1 MRIIG
6 TTTTELT
13 DGATT
18 NPIVIG
24 GNDYTAVA
32 GDAILYG
39 NITGEYL
46 FNGTV
51 WHLIGTGSSSSPFI
65 VYCWDDF
72 LKVNFNTYNVKFA
85 NPHEVDGTI
94 TLEGSGSQ
102 SNPYIV
108 SSYEELIFATGASD
122 IWKVKLVDR
131 DKKLY
136 QYRYIVDY
144 AQPDEPIYAD
154 VFCRYDDSLSTI
166 NFNDIQPNGYTSS
179 FNFSPTMNFNGWTLK
194 NAVFH
199 NYGCFYF
206 KSTLSNAI
214 FKDFYSDNTA
224 STYSCIHCDA
234 QASNI
239 KMSGTFDTQG
249 KAIFGVRSAYSSE
262 YRGLIN
268 SSFDFKLLGKSY
280 LFIDS
285 GNSYTPKMGNCNVH
299 FELIDN
305 REAAVSLDNTIECYN
320 CLFSGNIKAPNCT
333 HSYGSIIRLM
343 YSGSKYNIFN
353 IKAEVEEGH
362 NRPYL
367 NMTGSNTFSNL
378 NLYVNDGNVDY
389 YIYEGSNI
397 VGVLEST
404 LKDARAL
411 YDLGLPIGVD

>member
-32 GDAILYG
+32 GDVVLYG

-51 WHLIGTGSSSSPFI
+51 WHLLGTGSSSSPFI

-108 SSYEELIFATGASD
+108 SSYEELIFATGASN

-166 NFNDIQPNGYTSS
+166 DFNDIQPNGYTSA
-179 FNFSPTMNFNGWTLK
+179 FNFNTTMNFNGWTLE

-199 NYGCFYF
+199 SYGYF
-206 KSTLSNAI
+206 RFMLSLSNAI
-214 FKDFYSDNTA
+214 FKNFYSDNTR
-224 STYSCIHCDA
+224 TISCITCDA

-249 KAIFGVRSAYSSE
+249 MAIFGVRSGYSSS

-268 SSFDFKLLGKSY
+268 SSFDFHLIGKSR
-280 LFIDS
+280 LFQDS
-285 GNSYTPKMGNCNVH
+285 GNSYTPAIENCNIN

-305 REAAVSLDNTIECYN
+305 RTSAVSLGNSTEYYN
-320 CLFSGNIKAPNCT
+320 CLLTGNIKAPNCT
-333 HSYGSIIRLM
+333 TSCDTSTQLLYAGSR
-343 YSGSKYNIFN
+343 YNIIN
-353 IKAEVEEGH
+353 ITAEVEEGH
-362 NRPYL
+362 NKP
-367 NMTGSNTFSNL
+367 NINL
-378 NLYVNDGNVDY
+378 IANNPTSLVIYRNDGNVDY
-389 YIYEGSNI
+389 YNTSYQNL
-397 VGVLEST
+397 VGVPEST
-404 LKDARAL
+404 LKDAQTL
-411 YDLGLPIGVD
+411 HDLGLPIGVD